1 MASVVKARSLRRVSW
16 QCVFLCYRARL
27 SWCFRL
33 LLLLRLRLLAAIGK
47 GRSRAHVLFA
57 LLYEREMR
65 TEFGGGDVGHCLAV
79 MVGECWVWEVRDAV
93 VAHAFGVPCRRG
105 GERPRRSDGRSGC
118 VASTAS
124 CGQ

>member
-1 MASVVKARSLRRVSW
+1 MDDNRYSVASLTSLPLGPQKQARRTRW

-33 LLLLRLRLLAAIGK
+33 LLLLRLEVAGCDSK

-65 TEFGGGDVGHCLAV
+65 TEFGGA
-79 MVGECWVWEVRDAV
+79 M
-93 VAHAFGVPCRRG
+93 
-105 GERPRRSDGRSGC
+105 
-118 VASTAS
+118 
-124 CGQ
+124 